1 MNSNL
6 GPYVTSAFSRHG
18 LLAMVGIVA
27 RPGLMFMAIS
37 NGIETYAADNV
48 FWSVGSVGVGFVHTV
63 LVLDLTSVRNR
74 MIIYT
79 LNSTAYIGSAFS
91 ELHRCRVF
99 PQEEQ
104 LPLVFCASIC
114 VVLWLDLRKVKRQGL
129 VPDQAS
135 GARNTVQS
143 IIFCLNE
150 FDVPWKSLK
159 GRTILGAALTA
170 SILFVRAGDLR
181 QIPKACFNETIII
194 CEQLTV
200 MSVVPHNQ
208 GAVMLALVRLATSVR
223 SSIGRAISGGIWTNQ
238 PPLSLLTGMLPADQ
252 KPMRPSSTARCRCSC
267 RICLASPTRN
277 AIIAA
282 YGDVQRKLD
291 IAGSCLM
298 PLALGVVFFCE

>member
-37 NGIETYAADNV
+37 NGIETYAAANV

-63 LVLDLTSVRNR
+63 LVLDLTSKSSFRWDSGASA
-74 MIIYT
+74 IIFPY
-79 LNSTAYIGSAFS
+79 FS
-91 ELHRCRVF
+91 
-99 PQEEQ
+99 
-104 LPLVFCASIC
+104 ASIC

-150 FDVPWKSLK
+150 FDGMLLLRIAMLPWKSLK